1 MALTTSQKINEIK
14 RSFNKYIDDNLADVA
29 VDFDDANFTPPEDE
43 AFVVIRYRR
52 SFHENCGIGGVVSG
66 GQGNLRGRWHRVDV
80 SIAIYKRDD
89 PQKADVGELH
99 DDVSDLLKAGDIPL
113 YDFTDPE
120 DPSEDGRIYF
130 DPLPAGTGP
139 SPAEGRLYDSLMSRD
154 LAEAGFAWMGLGIR
168 LSVLEEY

>member
-14 RSFNKYIDDNLADVA
+14 RSFNKYIDDNLIDIA

-66 GQGNLRGRWHRVDV
+66 DQANIRWRWHRVDV

-89 PQKADVGELH
+89 PQKADVGDLH
-99 DDVSDLLKAGDIPL
+99 DVISDLLNVGDIPL
-113 YDFTDPE
+113 YDFTDPQ
-120 DPSEDGRIYF
+120 DPSEDGGVYI
-130 DPLPAGTGP
+130 DLLPSNTGP
-139 SPAEGRLYDSLMSRD
+139 SPVGGRLYDNLMSRE
-154 LAEAGFAWMGLGIR
+154 LADAGFAWMGLGVR